1 MRGAPK
7 ILAAGLLCLLLAGSL
22 FFSEWFLA
30 REIHHDCTGAGCP
43 VCACLQQ
50 AAGRLHAGGPSAAA
64 ATARAAAGF
73 AAVAVLGCAAAV
85 RRGATPVSRKV
96 RLDN

>member
-1 MRGAPK
+1 MRSAPK

-50 AAGRLHAGGPSAAA
+50 AAGRLHAGSASTAAA
-64 ATARAAAGF
+64 AAGIAAGF
-73 AAVAVLGCAAAV
+73 AAVAVLGRLTAE
-85 RRGATPVSRKV
+85 RTGATPVSRKV

>member
-1 MRGAPK
+1 MRGAQK

-30 REIHHDCTGAGCP
+30 RELHHDCTGAGCP

-50 AAGRLHAGGPSAAA
+50 AAGRLHAGGRPAA
-64 ATARAAAGF
+64 ATAPGAAVGV
-73 AAVAVLGCAAAV
+73 AAVAVLGVAAAV
-85 RRGATPVSRKV
+85 RCGATPVSRKV